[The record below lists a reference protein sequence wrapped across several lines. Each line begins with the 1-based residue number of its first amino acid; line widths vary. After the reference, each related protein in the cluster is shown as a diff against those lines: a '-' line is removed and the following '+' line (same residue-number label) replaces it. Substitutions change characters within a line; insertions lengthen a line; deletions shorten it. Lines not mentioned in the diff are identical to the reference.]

1 MNLIYWHEY
10 LVRPFKEFQRLSA
23 KGNIVEANLYIAA
36 ILRELEELHK
46 AQHVFAL
53 TAELHKT
60 DPLIID
66 GISRAIHDLLKN
78 IMTISDLLAIECE
91 IVLLDVAAGCIR
103 KCSDLT
109 EITQQL
115 SAVRDLRMQQLQA
128 HNKDFADGA
137 DDELWNNFVIKAKSW
152 NYVRLH

>member
-1 MNLIYWHEY
+1 MNLIYRHEY

-23 KGNIVEANLYIAA
+23 KGLIVEANLYIAT

-46 AQHVFAL
+46 AQHAFAM
-53 TAELHKT
+53 TAESHRT
-60 DPLIID
+60 NQMSID
-66 GISRAIHDLLKN
+66 GIYRLIHDLLKS

-115 SAVRDLRMQQLQA
+115 SAVRDLRLKQLQS
-128 HNKDFADGA
+128 DCGDS
-137 DDELWNNFVIKAKSW
+137 DDDDAKWNTFLLKAKSW
-152 NYVRLH
+152 HRLRLH

>member
-1 MNLIYWHEY
+1 MNLIYRHEY
-10 LVRPFKEFQRLSA
+10 LARPFKEFQRLSA
-23 KGNIVEANLYIAA
+23 KGNIVEANLYIETV
-36 ILRELEELHK
+36 LHELEELHK
-46 AQHVFAL
+46 AQHAFAV
-53 TAELHKT
+53 TAESHKT
-60 DPLIID
+60 NQMSID
-66 GISRAIHDLLKN
+66 GIYRLIHDLLKS

-103 KCSDLT
+103 KCCDLT

-137 DDELWNNFVIKAKSW
+137 DDELWNDFVIKAKSW